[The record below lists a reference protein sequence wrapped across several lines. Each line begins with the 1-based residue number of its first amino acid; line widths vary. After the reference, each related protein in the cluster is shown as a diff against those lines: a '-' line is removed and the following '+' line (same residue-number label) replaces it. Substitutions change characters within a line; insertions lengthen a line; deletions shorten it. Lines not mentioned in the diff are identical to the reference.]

1 MPEIKGIQVP
11 FLPAGGIS
19 ELNRKPSLPVSA
31 GKGPAFG
38 EILQDELL
46 RLKFSGHAQSRMVS
60 RDISL
65 NENEMQTL
73 EEAVRKAG
81 EKGSQDTLVLFQ
93 DKGFIVNVPNRTV
106 ITAVRREQMDDSVV
120 TNIDSAVLV

>member
-11 FLPAGGIS
+11 FMPAGGIS
-19 ELNRKPSLPVSA
+19 ELNRKPPLP
-31 GKGPAFG
+31 GGIEKGPGFN
-38 EILQDELL
+38 EVLQDELS

-60 RDISL
+60 REISL
-65 NENEMQTL
+65 SENEMQRL
-73 EEAVRKAG
+73 EDAVLKAG

-93 DKGFIVNVPNRTV
+93 DKAFIVNIPNRTV
-106 ITAVRREQMDDSVV
+106 ITAVRREQMDDNVV